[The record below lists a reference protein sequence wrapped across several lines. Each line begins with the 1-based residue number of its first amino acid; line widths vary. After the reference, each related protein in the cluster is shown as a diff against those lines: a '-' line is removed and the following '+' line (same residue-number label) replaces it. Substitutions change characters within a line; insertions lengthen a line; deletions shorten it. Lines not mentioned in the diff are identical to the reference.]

1 MITHVLNSSVAA
13 TSEDLTSLVPS
24 VLASLTKDAKAFS
37 YASNLYNSDFFG
49 TESVETK
56 IALCTALATFFGPE
70 FQNGYWNKNRS
81 ITS

>member
-1 MITHVLNSSVAA
+1 MITHVLNSSISASYA
-13 TSEDLTSLVPS
+13 DLGYLVSS

-37 YASNLYNSDFFG
+37 YASNQYNSDFFS

-56 IALCTALATFFGPE
+56 TALCTALANFFGPE

>member
-1 MITHVLNSSVAA
+1 MIIHVLNSSVAYA
-13 TSEDLTSLVPS
+13 ADDVTSLVPS

-37 YASNLYNSDFFG
+37 YASNLYNSDFFSS
-49 TESVETK
+49 ESVETK
-56 IALCTALATFFGPE
+56 TTLCTALANFFGPE

>member
-1 MITHVLNSSVAA
+1 MITHVLNTSGSVALD
-13 TSEDLTSLVPS
+13 DLTELVPL

-37 YASNLYNSDFFG
+37 YASNLYNSDFFIN
-49 TESVETK
+49 ESVETK
-56 IALCTALATFFGPE
+56 TALCTALASFFGPE